1 MLRWF
6 GVLKGELI
14 ISLVRLGLKIA
25 VNAAK
30 FSYVSPY
37 TADLEVANPSFL

>member
-30 FSYVSPY
+30 FSYISHTQQY
-37 TADLEVANPSFL
+37 LEVADPSFL

>member
-1 MLRWF
+1 MLLWF
-6 GVLKGELI
+6 GILKGELI

-30 FSYVSPY
+30 FSYISPY
-37 TADLEVANPSFL
+37 TTVS